1 MTPIVSIQAT
11 PCPDPECVDGMILV
25 HNAYS
30 EDPLKPEAQICDTC
44 GGRGFLMCESIT
56 NN

>member
-1 MTPIVSIQAT
+1 MTPIVSVQT
-11 PCPDPECVDGMILV
+11 VPCPDPECVDGVILV

-30 EDPLKPEAQICDTC
+30 DTPLVPKGQICDIC
-44 GGRGFLMCESIT
+44 GGRGFLVHESTT